1 MPTYPQLPPGTLS
14 TMPTPKLSLANVTPT
29 ALHGLTDSDLLEV
42 SAGSHVE
49 AQRFTGADIGGT
61 DLTGTDFSECE
72 FIGISADQT
81 QLRGARIS
89 ESNFDR
95 MDAAV
100 LLAARSVLRDV
111 SITAS
116 RLGSLE
122 MYETTLNSV
131 IIRDSKLGFV
141 NLRGAELNNVVIQDC
156 SIDELDLAGAKI
168 NRLTFISTSI
178 DTLDATNSTLRN
190 VDLRGASLRQ
200 INGLAGLR
208 GAIISGEQ
216 SLELAEVFANHL
228 GLQVTG

>member
-1 MPTYPQLPPGTLS
+1 
-14 TMPTPKLSLANVTPT
+14 MPTPKLSLANVTPT
-29 ALHGLTDSDLLEV
+29 VLHGLTDSDLLEV

-49 AQRFTGADIGGT
+49 AQRFTGTDIGGT

-81 QLRGARIS
+81 QLRGGRIS
-89 ESNFDR
+89 ESHFDR
-95 MDAAV
+95 LDAAV

-111 SITAS
+111 SVTAS

-122 MYETTLNSV
+122 MYETTFNSV

-141 NLRGAELNNVVIQDC
+141 NLRGAELNNVIFQDC
-156 SIDELDLAGAKI
+156 SIDELDLAGAKV
-168 NRLTFISTSI
+168 NRLTFISTTI

-208 GAIISGEQ
+208 GAIISSEQ
-216 SLELAEVFANHL
+216 SLELAELFANHL